1 MQGFPLVIF
10 QQKIAAIV
18 RHAAKRYLR
27 NNRNRLRALRQKQ
40 IWRIYQIW
48 IDVCRYHLMRFATDI
63 LVVEQHLRRDACLGK
78 AEEQAV
84 YGGTAL
90 GLFVT
95 LKGSMGEED
104 VETVVHH

>member
-63 LVVEQHLRRDACLGK
+63 LVVEQPLRRDACLRK
-78 AEEQAV
+78 ADDHTV
-84 YGGTAL
+84 DGGEAPR
-90 GLFVT
+90 
-95 LKGSMGEED
+95 
-104 VETVVHH
+104 TVVPQKGARGGEHGEAVPQE